1 MLKREVPSQNFVM
14 KKVSGILFF
23 SFCIAILHGQANL
36 DSLKALGRDS
46 LIKLAIK
53 KINDPKFD
61 PANYDLITV
70 KANSKSLIVEFDLS
84 VRLISNSSCYY
95 HSVFVSLYG
104 GGSGGSIT
112 GDCDNVK
119 YYHPSAAD
127 KRSIEFVFNAINKS
141 DEIGYVPDNKLDKGT
156 TMTITE
162 KPTYYYVEVS
172 SWSTFSHYK
181 VSKGSGKISEAG
193 HKHYDRSN
201 EKEDDFVE
209 IN

>member
-1 MLKREVPSQNFVM
+1 M
-14 KKVSGILFF
+14 KKISAVLFF
-23 SFCIAILHGQANL
+23 YLCFVNLQAQTIL

-53 KINDPKFD
+53 KVNDPKFN

-84 VRLISNSSCYY
+84 VRLITNGSCYY
-95 HSVFVSLYG
+95 HSFFVSLYG

-119 YYHPSAAD
+119 YYHPSVAD

-141 DEIGYVPDNKLDKGT
+141 EEIGHVPDNKIAKGT

-172 SWSTFSHYK
+172 SWSTYSHYK
-181 VSKGSGKISEAG
+181 VNKVSGKISEAN
-193 HKHYDRSN
+193 HKHYDRSG
-201 EKEDDFVE
+201 EQPDDFVE
-209 IN
+209 IK